1 MFKAVNDEKIETIEN
16 FGYCIIILLKV
27 LKIKLLKY
35 KITFENN
42 IMF

>member
-16 FGYCIIILLKV
+16 FGYCIIIEI
-27 LKIKLLKY
+27 KILIINLLKY
-35 KITFENN
+35 KIAFENN

>member
-16 FGYCIIILLKV
+16 FGDCIIFSIKI
-27 LKIKLLKY
+27 LKINLLKY
-35 KITFENN
+35 KIAFENN